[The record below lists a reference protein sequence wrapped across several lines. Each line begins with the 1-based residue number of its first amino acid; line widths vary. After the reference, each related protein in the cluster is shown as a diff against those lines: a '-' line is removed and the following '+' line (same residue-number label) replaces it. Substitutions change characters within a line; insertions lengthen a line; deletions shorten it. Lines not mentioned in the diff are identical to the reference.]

1 MKAKII
7 DTHHT
12 VQIEEIQIDL
22 FYNFNDGMLEV
33 YIEGKYFVRSRF
45 NPSRQILSYT
55 NVLDV
60 SVTYYEHYNKYLRQ
74 KEKLK
79 QED

>member
-12 VQIEEIQIDL
+12 VQIENIQIDL

-33 YIEGKYFVRSRF
+33 YIDGNYFVRSRF

-60 SVTYYEHYNKYLRQ
+60 SVTYYDHYCKYIKQ
-74 KEKLK
+74 KNSNEL
-79 QED
+79 D